1 MTRPHLPDF
10 AALRAAGE
18 LDFCQVDVAGLLRL
32 SLQPGTEPWWGA
44 TGRYRFDDPAR
55 VFGVTYAADTLAVAI
70 CETILHTVG
79 DHRAGQWWLDR
90 STVARR
96 AIVHYVHPTQTHLRL
111 VDLSGMALKRL
122 GLDNDVSASDDYA
135 PTQQLSGA
143 IHAQV
148 PEADGIRYVS
158 KQLNTQL
165 AVALFERSGVRA
177 APGGAMPLLDH
188 PETAALLARLRVQ
201 LFTL

>member
-1 MTRPHLPDF
+1 MPASVLAD
-10 AALRAAGE
+10 ANLRYDNGRANKF
-18 LDFCQVDVAGLLRL
+18 L
-32 SLQPGTEPWWGA
+32 A
-44 TGRYRFDDPAR
+44 TGAQR
-55 VFGVTYAADTLAVAI
+55 L

-90 STVARR
+90 GAVTRR
-96 AIVHYVHPTQTHLRL
+96 AIVDYVHPTRTHLRL

-148 PEADGIRYVS
+148 SEADGIRYVS

-177 APGGAMPLLDH
+177 APGGAVPLLDH

-201 LFTL
+201 LFML

>member
-1 MTRPHLPDF
+1 MIRPHLPDF
-10 AALRAAGE
+10 AALRATGE
-18 LDFCQVDVAGLLRL
+18 LDFCHVDVASLLRL
-32 SLQPGTEPWWGA
+32 SLQPGTEPWWGT
-44 TGRYRFDDPAR
+44 TGRYRFDDAAR

-70 CETILHTVG
+70 CETILHTAG
-79 DHRAGQWWLDR
+79 DHRGGQWWLDR
-90 STVARR
+90 SAVARR
-96 AIVHYVHPTQTHLRL
+96 SIVHYVHPGKTRLRL

-122 GLDNDVSASDDYA
+122 GLNNDVSASDDYA
-135 PTQQLSGA
+135 PTQQLSSA

-165 AVALFERSGVRA
+165 AVALFERSGVQA
-177 APGGAMPLLDH
+177 APGAAMPLLDH
-188 PETAALLARLRVQ
+188 PETAALLPRLRVQ